1 MPRFTDK
8 TVTGAAGALGAGMVR
23 RFASEDARVVVGA
36 RRREQAL
43 ADRDADLRPRAV
55 TYGRSLG
62 REPLYQELHCFVQP
76 ITNRSLPHHQVE
88 RGSLRTTSGW
98 SRTSSIGSSEP
109 TAYSSTSSPST

>member
-55 TYGRSLG
+55 TYGRSLVVTRLPG
-62 REPLYQELHCFVQP
+62 A
-76 ITNRSLPHHQVE
+76 SLLRTAHHQPQPAAP
-88 RGSLRTTSGW
+88 SG
-98 SRTSSIGSSEP
+98 
-109 TAYSSTSSPST
+109 